1 MIQSIKY
8 KVLFDSMP
16 KVPSEVPSAGRVVG
30 FVTYINNER
39 DERYGPANT
48 YKCYCKRHSH
58 VD

>member
-30 FVTYINNER
+30 FVTYIKP
-39 DERYGPANT
+39 DTQFFYHTAL
-48 YKCYCKRHSH
+48 K
-58 VD
+58 D